1 MIINKVKNP
10 AKIPPKI
17 KNDGRNLP
25 PYNLNPVP
33 DLVVA
38 IKQRS
43 RDIAGKDKVER
54 RKLLGLPEIQNQEIE
69 EIESEYYSSS
79 EYDQSSSSSEWDD

>member
-1 MIINKVKNP
+1 M
-10 AKIPPKI
+10 
-17 KNDGRNLP
+17 
-25 PYNLNPVP
+25 NPVP

-69 EIESEYYSSS
+69 EIESEYDSSS
-79 EYDQSSSSSEWDD
+79 EYDQSSSSSEWDG

>member
-1 MIINKVKNP
+1 M
-10 AKIPPKI
+10 
-17 KNDGRNLP
+17 
-25 PYNLNPVP
+25 NPVP

-38 IKQRS
+38 IKQRA

-69 EIESEYYSSS
+69 EIESEYDSSS